1 MPNYCENIL
10 IASHITPEFRCF
22 LEENGLSFEKIAP
35 LSENTQGMERLDEQV
50 KLWGTKWDLD
60 EREQKECAAS
70 LIESGGCH
78 FDTAWSPPEAAI
90 QRLSEIFP
98 DIYFDLYYVEF
109 GCAFAGAT
117 YFEAGH
123 CNQED
128 VDFDDQEALKQ
139 FLIDK
144 MNYDEEDVSEFA
156 GDEE

>member
-10 IASHITPEFRCF
+10 IASHITPELRSF

-35 LSENTQGMERLDEQV
+35 LNTQENTMERLDEQV

-60 EREQKECAAS
+60 EAMQKECAAS
-70 LIESGGCH
+70 LIESCECR

-90 QRLSEIFP
+90 QRLSEMFP
-98 DIYFDLYYVEF
+98 DIYFDLYYVEL
-109 GCAFAGAT
+109 GCAFAGAA

-128 VDFDDQEALKQ
+128 VDFDDKKALAE
-139 FLIDK
+139 FLVDQ
-144 MNYDEEDVSEFA
+144 MNYDPADAAEFA
-156 GDEE
+156 NY